1 MQELLGTWTL
11 ESYVTEDL
19 ESRETTQ
26 PYGAHPTGYLNY
38 GPDGRMYAILA
49 HENRKAP
56 ASLHATDAESVEL
69 YRGLAAYAGTY
80 SLDGDSVSHHV
91 DISWNE
97 TWTGTTQ
104 LRQFKIDG
112 SCLRIQSTITNP
124 LTGRASL
131 YVLVWR
137 KIASVR
143 PQRSE

>member
-19 ESRETTQ
+19 ESHQATR

-38 GPDGRMYAILA
+38 GPDGRMYAILV
-49 HENRKAP
+49 HENRKTP
-56 ASLHATDAESVEL
+56 ASLNATDAESVEL

-112 SCLRIQSTITNP
+112 NCLRIQSTITNP
-124 LTGRASL
+124 LTGRASS

-137 KIASVR
+137 KIESVR
-143 PQRSE
+143 PGGSQ